1 MCKCA
6 RLCVRGEEV
15 MRVYC
20 KVGNRSSRAEFDG
33 ILLVVE
39 Q

>member
-1 MCKCA
+1 VCEIV
-6 RLCVRGEEV
+6 RVRGEEV